1 MSVITI
7 DGPAAA
13 GKTTSARALAENLT
27 KAGKPFLYVDTG
39 AFYRITAKALRKKYG
54 EEGDLPLD
62 DIHLLDGI
70 GIGATNEN
78 GIQTMCFDSYSW
90 KTSNRTDIPSYMR
103 RCAATDQMLRT
114 PAISQDASRVS
125 TVPAVRALVNRA
137 IRDYAGTVDCVMEGR
152 DTGSV
157 ICPNAKVK
165 FYLTADI
172 EARAK
177 RRQADLFNTMSYEEL
192 VRDISER
199 DRRDTERKADPL
211 KVPDGAVWI
220 NNSDL
225 SIAQVN
231 RLLFGIAVH
240 MLG

>member
-1 MSVITI
+1 M
-7 DGPAAA
+7 
-13 GKTTSARALAENLT
+13 
-27 KAGKPFLYVDTG
+27 
-39 AFYRITAKALRKKYG
+39 
-54 EEGDLPLD
+54 
-62 DIHLLDGI
+62 
-70 GIGATNEN
+70 
-78 GIQTMCFDSYSW
+78 
-90 KTSNRTDIPSYMR
+90 
-103 RCAATDQMLRT
+103 
-114 PAISQDASRVS
+114 
-125 TVPAVRALVNRA
+125 
-137 IRDYAGTVDCVMEGR
+137 DCVMEGR

-157 ICPNAKVK
+157 IYPNAKVK